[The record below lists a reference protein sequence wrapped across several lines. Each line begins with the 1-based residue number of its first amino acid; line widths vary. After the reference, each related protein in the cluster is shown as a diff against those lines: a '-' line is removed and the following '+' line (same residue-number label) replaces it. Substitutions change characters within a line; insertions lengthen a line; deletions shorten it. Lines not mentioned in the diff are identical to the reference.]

1 MSVIISENFR
11 VRENQFL
18 DFWLDLA
25 SIGFVSTL
33 GLSLRERLCS
43 RALFYLL
50 VFTTMALLNRILP
63 DPAVAEA
70 AKWESLGVAKPY
82 IAVPYEEIER
92 ELFRQS
98 K

>member
-18 DFWLDLA
+18 DFCLDLA
-25 SIGFVSTL
+25 SIGVVSTL
-33 GLSLRERLCS
+33 GLSLRERVCS

-50 VFTTMALLNRILP
+50 VFTAMALLNRILP

-70 AKWESLGVAKPY
+70 AKWEALGVAKPY
-82 IAVPYEEIER
+82 FAVPYEEIER